1 MPADA
6 LRRYLQDHLAGS
18 VAALQLMETLADHE
32 RGRPLEQKLRGLHYE
47 VTEEQER
54 LKAILARLEG
64 EEGSLKRAAAWLTE
78 KLHRGRLAFVERADP
93 GLARLEGLE
102 SLALG
107 LQGKLA
113 LYRAL
118 EDIAPDEPRLRGYPF
133 AALQARTLIQHAMV
147 EQERMAAARAAFAQ
161 GDGSSGM
168 GRRDGSSMDRRD
180 GSSGM
185 DSRAESGDTG
195 EWGA

>member
-6 LRRYLQDHLAGS
+6 LKRYLQDHLAGS

-32 RGRPLEQKLRGLHYE
+32 RGLPLEQKLRGLHYE

-54 LKAILARLEG
+54 LKAILARLES
-64 EEGSLKRAAAWLTE
+64 EESSLKRAAAWLTE
-78 KLHRGRLAFVERADP
+78 KLHRGRLALAERTDP
-93 GLARLEGLE
+93 ALARLEGLE

-118 EDIAPDEPRLRGYPF
+118 EDVASDEPRLGGYPF

-147 EQERMAAARAAFAQ
+147 EQERLAAARTAFVH

-168 GRRDGSSMDRRD
+168 GRRDGSS
-180 GSSGM
+180 GM
-185 DSRAESGDTG
+185 DGRADPGDTG

>member
-1 MPADA
+1 MSSDA
-6 LRRYLQDHLAGS
+6 LTHYLQDHLAGS

-32 RGRPLEQKLRGLHYE
+32 RGLPLERKLRGLHYE

-64 EEGSLKRAAAWLTE
+64 QESSLKRATAWLTQ
-78 KLHRGRLAFVERADP
+78 KLHRGRLALVERAEP
-93 GLARLEGLE
+93 ALARLEGLE

-118 EDIAPDEPRLRGYPF
+118 EDVAPGEPRLGGYPF

-147 EQERMAAARAAFAQ
+147 EQERMAAARTAFADGGGSSGADT
-161 GDGSSGM
+161 GDGS
-168 GRRDGSSMDRRD
+168 
-180 GSSGM
+180 
-185 DSRAESGDTG
+185 GDTSG
-195 EWGA
+195 WGA

>member
-6 LRRYLQDHLAGS
+6 LKRYLQDHLAGS
-18 VAALQLMETLADHE
+18 VAALQLMESLADHD
-32 RGRPLEQKLRGLHYE
+32 RGLPLEQKLRGLHYE

-54 LKAILARLEG
+54 LKAILARIEG
-64 EEGSLKRAAAWLTE
+64 AESPLKRAAAWLTE
-78 KLHRGRLAFVERADP
+78 KLHRARLALVERTDP

-118 EDIAPDEPRLRGYPF
+118 EDVAAHEPKLVGFPF
-133 AALQARTLIQHAMV
+133 AALQARTLSQHAMI
-147 EQERMAAARAAFAQ
+147 EQERLTAARAAFGEAS
-161 GDGSSGM
+161 GSSGADP
-168 GRRDGSSMDRRD
+168 RDASGALRD
-180 GSSGM
+180 ST
-185 DSRAESGDTG
+185 DTG
-195 EWGA
+195 EWDP

>member
-1 MPADA
+1 MPTDA

-32 RGRPLEQKLRGLHYE
+32 RGLPLEQKLRGLHYE

-54 LKAILARLEG
+54 LKAILARLES
-64 EEGSLKRAAAWLTE
+64 EESSLKRAAAWLTE
-78 KLHRGRLAFVERADP
+78 KLHRGRLALAERVDP
-93 GLARLEGLE
+93 AFARLEGLE

-118 EDIAPDEPRLRGYPF
+118 EHAVPGEPRLGGYPF

-147 EQERMAAARAAFAQ
+147 EQERIAAARAAF
-161 GDGSSGM
+161 GD
-168 GRRDGSSMDRRD
+168 RD
-180 GSSGM
+180 GSSGV
-185 DSRAESGDTG
+185 DSGEGSGDTG

>member
-6 LRRYLQDHLAGS
+6 LKHYLQDHLAGS
-18 VAALQLMETLADHE
+18 VAALQLMQTLADHD
-32 RGRPLEQKLRGLHYE
+32 RGLPLEHKLRVLHYE

-64 EEGSLKRAAAWLTE
+64 EESPLKRAAAWLTE
-78 KLHRGRLAFVERADP
+78 KLHRGRLALAERADP
-93 GLARLEGLE
+93 PLARLEGLE

-118 EDIAPDEPRLRGYPF
+118 ERIVPDEPRLGGYPF
-133 AALQARTLIQHAMV
+133 AALQARTLTQHAMI
-147 EQERMAAARAAFAQ
+147 EQERVAAARAAFVR
-161 GDGSSGM
+161 GGESSGV
-168 GRRDGSSMDRRD
+168 DRRD
-180 GSSGM
+180 VAGGM
-185 DSRAESGDTG
+185 DGRADPGDTG
-195 EWGA
+195 EWGV

>member
-6 LRRYLQDHLAGS
+6 LKRYLQDHLAGS

-32 RGRPLEQKLRGLHYE
+32 RGLPLEQKLRGLHYE

-54 LKAILARLEG
+54 LKAILARLES
-64 EEGSLKRAAAWLTE
+64 EESSLKRAAAWLTE
-78 KLHRGRLAFVERADP
+78 KLHRGRLALAERADP
-93 GLARLEGLE
+93 ALARLEGLE

-118 EDIAPDEPRLRGYPF
+118 EDVASDEPRLGGYPF
-133 AALQARTLIQHAMV
+133 AALQARTLIQHALV
-147 EQERMAAARAAFAQ
+147 EQERLAAARTAFVHR
-161 GDGSSGM
+161 DGSSGM
-168 GRRDGSSMDRRD
+168 GRRDGSS
-180 GSSGM
+180 GM
-185 DSRAESGDTG
+185 DGRADPGDTG

>member
-6 LRRYLQDHLAGS
+6 LKRYLQDHLAGS

-32 RGRPLEQKLRGLHYE
+32 RGLPLEQKLRGLHYE

-54 LKAILARLEG
+54 LKAILARVEG
-64 EEGSLKRAAAWLTE
+64 EESPLKRAAAWLTE
-78 KLHRGRLAFVERADP
+78 KLHRARLRLVERTDP
-93 GLARLEGLE
+93 SLARLEGLE

-118 EDIAPDEPRLRGYPF
+118 EDVAAREPRLAGYPF

-147 EQERMAAARAAFAQ
+147 EQERMAALRTAFAP
-161 GDGSSGM
+161 GDGSS
-168 GRRDGSSMDRRD
+168 DMDRRD
-180 GSSGM
+180 AWNGTDG
-185 DSRAESGDTG
+185 RADTSDTG
-195 EWGA
+195 DWGA

>member
-1 MPADA
+1 MPTNA

-32 RGRPLEQKLRGLHYE
+32 RGLPLEQRLRGLHSE

-64 EEGSLKRAAAWLTE
+64 QESSLKRATAWLTQ
-78 KLHRGRLAFVERADP
+78 KLHRGRLALVERAEP
-93 GLARLEGLE
+93 ALARLEGLE

-118 EDIAPDEPRLRGYPF
+118 EDVVPDEPRLGGYPF

-147 EQERMAAARAAFAQ
+147 EQERMAAVRTAFAP
-161 GDGSSGM
+161 GDESSG
-168 GRRDGSSMDRRD
+168 MDRRD
-180 GSSGM
+180 AWNGTDG
-185 DSRAESGDTG
+185 RADTSDTG
-195 EWGA
+195 DWGA

>member
-6 LRRYLQDHLAGS
+6 LRRYLEDHLAGS
-18 VAALQLMETLADHE
+18 VAALQLMETLADHA

-47 VTEEQER
+47 VIEEQER
-54 LKAILARLEG
+54 LKAILARLDG
-64 EEGSLKRAAAWLTE
+64 EESSLKRATAWLTE
-78 KLHRGRLAFVERADP
+78 KLHRGRLALVERADP
-93 GLARLEGLE
+93 ALALLEGLE

-118 EDIAPDEPRLRGYPF
+118 EDIAPDEPRLGGYPF
-133 AALQARTLIQHAMV
+133 AALQARTMIQHAMV
-147 EQERMAAARAAFAQ
+147 EQERMAAARAAF
-161 GDGSSGM
+161 GDRGGSSGA
-168 GRRDGSSMDRRD
+168 D
-180 GSSGM
+180 SG
-185 DSRAESGDTG
+185 DTSGDTG

>member
-6 LRRYLQDHLAGS
+6 LKRYLQDHLAGS

-32 RGRPLEQKLRGLHYE
+32 RGLPLEQKLRGLHYE

-64 EEGSLKRAAAWLTE
+64 QESSLKRA
-78 KLHRGRLAFVERADP
+78 GRLVHREAAPRTPCARERSDP
-93 GLARLEGLE
+93 ALARLEGLE

-118 EDIAPDEPRLRGYPF
+118 EDVAPDEPRLGGYPF

-147 EQERMAAARAAFAQ
+147 EQERMAAARTAFA
-161 GDGSSGM
+161 DG
-168 GRRDGSSMDRRD
+168 DGSSMDRRD
-180 GSSGM
+180 ASNGTDG
-185 DSRAESGDTG
+185 RADTGDTG
-195 EWGA
+195 DWGA

>member
-6 LRRYLQDHLAGS
+6 LKRYLQDHLAGS

-32 RGRPLEQKLRGLHYE
+32 RGLPLEQKLRGLHYE

-64 EEGSLKRAAAWLTE
+64 EESTLKLAAAWLTE
-78 KLHRGRLAFVERADP
+78 KLRRARLRLVERTDP

-107 LQGKLA
+107 LLGKLA

-118 EDIAPDEPRLRGYPF
+118 EDAAAHEPRLAGYPF
-133 AALQARTLIQHAMV
+133 AALQSRTLSQHAMV
-147 EQERMAAARAAFAQ
+147 EQERMAAARMAFVD
-161 GDGSSGM
+161 GDGSSGTDP
-168 GRRDGSSMDRRD
+168 RDASGTLRD
-180 GSSGM
+180 T
-185 DSRAESGDTG
+185 GDTG
-195 EWGA
+195 EWDP

>member
-1 MPADA
+1 MPTNA

-32 RGRPLEQKLRGLHYE
+32 RGLPLEQKLRGLHYE

-64 EEGSLKRAAAWLTE
+64 EESSLKRATAWLTE
-78 KLHRGRLAFVERADP
+78 KLHRGRLALAERANP
-93 GLARLEGLE
+93 ALARLEGLE

-118 EDIAPDEPRLRGYPF
+118 EDVAPDEPRLGGYPF
-133 AALQARTLIQHAMV
+133 AALQARTLLQHAMV
-147 EQERMAAARAAFAQ
+147 EQERMAAARAAFADR
-161 GDGSSGM
+161 GGSSGV
-168 GRRDGSSMDRRD
+168 D
-180 GSSGM
+180 
-185 DSRAESGDTG
+185 SGDAAGDTAG
-195 EWGA
+195 WGA

>member
-6 LRRYLQDHLAGS
+6 LKRYLQDHLAGS

-54 LKAILARLEG
+54 LKAILARLEA
-64 EEGSLKRAAAWLTE
+64 EESSLKRAAAWLTE
-78 KLHRGRLAFVERADP
+78 KLHRGRLALVERANP
-93 GLARLEGLE
+93 ALARLEGLE

-118 EDIAPDEPRLRGYPF
+118 EDVAADEPRLAGYPF
-133 AALQARTLIQHAMV
+133 AALQARTLTQHAMV
-147 EQERMAAARAAFAQ
+147 EQERMAAARTAFAH

-168 GRRDGSSMDRRD
+168 DRRE
-180 GSSGM
+180 GSNGT
-185 DSRAESGDTG
+185 DTRADSGDTG

>member
-1 MPADA
+1 MPANA

-32 RGRPLEQKLRGLHYE
+32 RGSPLEQKLRGLHYE

-54 LKAILARLEG
+54 LKAILARLDG
-64 EEGSLKRAAAWLTE
+64 EESSLKRATAWLTE
-78 KLHRGRLAFVERADP
+78 KLHRGRLALLERADP
-93 GLARLEGLE
+93 ALARLEGLE

-118 EDIAPDEPRLRGYPF
+118 EDVASGDPRLGGYPF
-133 AALQARTLIQHAMV
+133 AALHARTLIQHAMV
-147 EQERMAAARAAFAQ
+147 EQARMAAARAAFANGAGSIGVDS
-161 GDGSSGM
+161 GDGP
-168 GRRDGSSMDRRD
+168 
-180 GSSGM
+180 
-185 DSRAESGDTG
+185 GDAG
-195 EWGA
+195 DWDV

>member
-1 MPADA
+1 MPTNA

-18 VAALQLMETLADHE
+18 VAALQLMKTLADHE
-32 RGRPLEQKLRGLHYE
+32 RGSALEQKLRGLHYE

-54 LKAILARLEG
+54 LKAILARLES
-64 EEGSLKRAAAWLTE
+64 EESSLKRATAWLTE
-78 KLHRGRLAFVERADP
+78 KLHHGRLALVERVDP
-93 GLARLEGLE
+93 ALARLEGLE

-118 EDIAPDEPRLRGYPF
+118 EDVALTERRLGGYPF

-147 EQERMAAARAAFAQ
+147 EQERMAAARAAF
-161 GDGSSGM
+161 GDGGGSRAADGGGSSGVDSA
-168 GRRDGSSMDRRD
+168 DGSL
-180 GSSGM
+180 
-185 DSRAESGDTG
+185 DTG
-195 EWGA
+195 EWGP

>member
-18 VAALQLMETLADHE
+18 LAALELMETLADHE

-54 LKAILARLEG
+54 LKAILARLDG
-64 EEGSLKRAAAWLTE
+64 EESSLKRATAWLTE
-78 KLHRGRLAFVERADP
+78 KLHRGRLTLVERADP
-93 GLARLEGLE
+93 ALALLEGLE

-118 EDIAPDEPRLRGYPF
+118 EDIARDEPRLSGYPF

-147 EQERMAAARAAFAQ
+147 EQERMAAARAAFRDTGGSTAVDS
-161 GDGSSGM
+161 GD
-168 GRRDGSSMDRRD
+168 
-180 GSSGM
+180 
-185 DSRAESGDTG
+185 ASGDTG

>member
-47 VTEEQER
+47 VIEEQER
-54 LKAILARLEG
+54 LKAILARLDG
-64 EEGSLKRAAAWLTE
+64 EESSLKRATAWLTE
-78 KLHRGRLAFVERADP
+78 KLHRGRLALVERADP
-93 GLARLEGLE
+93 ALALLEGLE

-118 EDIAPDEPRLRGYPF
+118 EDIAPDEPRLGGYPF

-147 EQERMAAARAAFAQ
+147 EQERMAAARVAF
-161 GDGSSGM
+161 GDRGGSSAA
-168 GRRDGSSMDRRD
+168 D
-180 GSSGM
+180 SG
-185 DSRAESGDTG
+185 DASGDTG

>member
-1 MPADA
+1 MPTNA

-32 RGRPLEQKLRGLHYE
+32 RGLPLEQKLRGLHYE

-54 LKAILARLEG
+54 LKVILARLEG
-64 EEGSLKRAAAWLTE
+64 EESSLKRATAWLTE
-78 KLHRGRLAFVERADP
+78 KLHRGRLALMERTDP
-93 GLARLEGLE
+93 ALARLEGLE

-118 EDIAPDEPRLRGYPF
+118 EDVVPDEPRLGGYPF

-147 EQERMAAARAAFAQ
+147 EQERVAAARTAFADGGGSSGADS
-161 GDGSSGM
+161 GDGSADTSG
-168 GRRDGSSMDRRD
+168 
-180 GSSGM
+180 
-185 DSRAESGDTG
+185 
-195 EWGA
+195 WGA

>member
-6 LRRYLQDHLAGS
+6 LKRYLQDHLAGS

-32 RGRPLEQKLRGLHYE
+32 RGLPLEQKLRGLHYE

-64 EEGSLKRAAAWLTE
+64 EESSLKRVTAWLTE
-78 KLHRGRLAFVERADP
+78 KLHRGRPAFVERADP

-118 EDIAPDEPRLRGYPF
+118 EDAASHEPRLGGYPF
-133 AALQARTLIQHAMV
+133 AALQARTLIQHAMI
-147 EQERMAAARAAFAQ
+147 EQERMAAARAAFTH
-161 GDGSSGM
+161 GNGSSGTE
-168 GRRDGSSMDRRD
+168 RPNGSS
-180 GSSGM
+180 SL
-185 DSRAESGDTG
+185 DSRVDSGDTG
-195 EWGA
+195 EWGP

>member
-6 LRRYLQDHLAGS
+6 LKRYLQDHLAGS

-32 RGRPLEQKLRGLHYE
+32 RGLPLEQKLRGLHYE

-64 EEGSLKRAAAWLTE
+64 EESPLKRAAAWLTE
-78 KLHRGRLAFVERADP
+78 KLHRARLALVERADP
-93 GLARLEGLE
+93 ALARLEGLE
-102 SLALG
+102 SLSLG

-118 EDIAPDEPRLRGYPF
+118 EDVAAHEPRLGGYPF

-147 EQERMAAARAAFAQ
+147 EQERMAAARAAFRDR
-161 GDGSSGM
+161 GGSSPV
-168 GRRDGSSMDRRD
+168 D
-180 GSSGM
+180 
-185 DSRAESGDTG
+185 SGDASG
-195 EWGA
+195 DKGDWDA

>member
-18 VAALQLMETLADHE
+18 VAALQLMATLADHE

-47 VTEEQER
+47 VIEEQER
-54 LKAILARLEG
+54 LKAILARLDG
-64 EEGSLKRAAAWLTE
+64 EESSLKRATAWLTE
-78 KLHRGRLAFVERADP
+78 KLHRGRLALVERADP
-93 GLARLEGLE
+93 ALALLEGLE

-118 EDIAPDEPRLRGYPF
+118 EDIARDEPRLGGYPF

-147 EQERMAAARAAFAQ
+147 EQERMAAARVAF
-161 GDGSSGM
+161 GDRGGSSAA
-168 GRRDGSSMDRRD
+168 D
-180 GSSGM
+180 SG
-185 DSRAESGDTG
+185 DASGDTG

>member
-6 LRRYLQDHLAGS
+6 LKRYLQDHLAGS
-18 VAALQLMETLADHE
+18 VAALQLMETLADHD
-32 RGRPLEQKLRGLHYE
+32 RGLPLEQKLRGLHYD
-47 VTEEQER
+47 VSEEQER

-64 EEGSLKRAAAWLTE
+64 GESPLKRAAAWLTE
-78 KLHRGRLAFVERADP
+78 KLHRGRLALVERTDP

-118 EDIAPDEPRLRGYPF
+118 EDAAAHEPRLGGYPF
-133 AALQARTLIQHAMV
+133 AALQARTLLQHAMV
-147 EQERMAAARAAFAQ
+147 EQERMIAVRTAFAP
-161 GDGSSGM
+161 GDGATG
-168 GRRDGSSMDRRD
+168 MDRPD
-180 GSSGM
+180 GWNGV
-185 DSRAESGDTG
+185 DGRADSGDTG
-195 EWGA
+195 DWGP